1 MKRRQWRHCG
11 AYVVNF
17 KRIQQLVL
25 AFLLLT
31 LSREMPAEEGVGGW
45 RKNKK
50 NNKILIITN
59 GGTINTLQK

>member
-1 MKRRQWRHCG
+1 MKRRQWRHFG

-31 LSREMPAEEGVGGW
+31 LSREMPAEEGVGRW

-59 GGTINTLQK
+59 RGTINTLQK